1 VDPAEVRALFELQFQ
16 ACEALYDFAKAR
28 RPYAPAEGDHY
39 AHLMFRTYVRASK
52 SYQGAYKLAFDGY
65 GAQSYSLG
73 RSVYEDML
81 VAHWVTLNPQS
92 APGQFAR
99 HERLMRA
106 RFRGYYLRH
115 GLPFD
120 EERYPQIP
128 RAELKQLR
136 QEWRGKHH
144 WTKKSMDELYAEVRH
159 LFPERGNHR
168 RLLDQVDAI
177 LHTGSNLIA
186 HHSYL
191 SLDAAVP
198 ELPEGRTL
206 ADVGASPMLI
216 GQALFIG
223 FFAYFNV
230 VTLLLDTEAHESA
243 ESLWCSRIP
252 AFTVVR
258 ADGPLET

>member
-1 VDPAEVRALFELQFQ
+1 MDPAEVRGLFEQQFR
-16 ACEALYDFAKAR
+16 ACEALYDFAKSR
-28 RPYAPAEGDHY
+28 RPDAPAEGDDY
-39 AHLMFRTYVRASK
+39 GRLMFRTYVRASK
-52 SYQGAYKLAFDGY
+52 SYQGAYKLAFGGY
-65 GAQSYSLG
+65 GSQAYSLG

-81 VAHWVTLNPQS
+81 VGHWISLHPES

-115 GLPFD
+115 GLTFD

-128 RAELKQLR
+128 RGELKQLR

-144 WTKKSMDELYAEVRH
+144 WTKKTMDELYAEVRH
-159 LFPERGNHR
+159 LFPERANHR

-177 LHTGSNLIA
+177 LHTGSNLVV

-198 ELPEGRTL
+198 ELPDGRRL

-230 VTLLLDTEAHESA
+230 VTLLLDTGTHEAA
-243 ESLWCSRIP
+243 ESLWSSRVR
-252 AFTVVR
+252 AFTVARV
-258 ADGPLET
+258 DGPPEA